1 MRTLSFVNMIVCATA
16 TLLLAGCAAKRVT
29 SSTIQQ
35 DSVNVEVRDR
45 VEYVTDTVVVE
56 IPYISERVTTRDTL
70 SRLENAYA
78 ISEAIVE
85 GDYLTHTL
93 ATKPQLREVQIK
105 TPRLRRDSI
114 IYRYLNITNTVEV
127 ERDLTFFQML
137 QMRGFWVL
145 ISIFSLFLFFHWVN
159 KGRL

>member
-1 MRTLSFVNMIVCATA
+1 MKIFSLVKLIVCVAV
-16 TLLLAGCAAKRVT
+16 TLLLTGCAAKRVT

-35 DSVNVEVRDR
+35 DSVNVEVRER
-45 VEYVTDTVVVE
+45 VEYVTDTVIVE

-114 IYRYLNITNTVEV
+114 IYRYANREVEVTVEKQ
-127 ERDLTFFQML
+127 LTFAQKIQMNGFWL
-137 QMRGFWVL
+137 MLLAVIILSFVLWMRG
-145 ISIFSLFLFFHWVN
+145 
-159 KGRL
+159 RE

>member
-1 MRTLSFVNMIVCATA
+1 MKIFSLVKLIVCVAV
-16 TLLLAGCAAKRVT
+16 TLLLTGCAAKRVT

-35 DSVNVEVRDR
+35 DSVNVEVRER
-45 VEYVTDTVVVE
+45 VEYVTDTVIVE

-114 IYRYLNITNTVEV
+114 IYRYANREVKVTVEKQ
-127 ERDLTFFQML
+127 LTFAQKIQMNGFWL
-137 QMRGFWVL
+137 MLLAVIILSFVLWMRG
-145 ISIFSLFLFFHWVN
+145 
-159 KGRL
+159 RE

>member
-1 MRTLSFVNMIVCATA
+1 MKILSLVNLIVCATA

-35 DSVNVEVRDR
+35 DSVNIEVRER

-56 IPYISERVTTRDTL
+56 IPYILERVTTRDTL

-93 ATKPQLREVQIK
+93 ATKPQLREVSIK

-114 IYRYLNITNTVEV
+114 IYRYANREVEVTVEKQ
-127 ERDLTFFQML
+127 LTFAQKIQLNGFWLMML
-137 QMRGFWVL
+137 AVIILSFVLWMRG
-145 ISIFSLFLFFHWVN
+145 
-159 KGRL
+159 RE

>member
-1 MRTLSFVNMIVCATA
+1 MIVCATA
-16 TLLLAGCAAKRVT
+16 TLLMAGCAAKRVT

-35 DSVNVEVRDR
+35 DSVNVEVRER

-105 TPRLRRDSI
+105 TPRIRRDST

-127 ERDLTFFQML
+127 ERDLTFFQQL

-145 ISIFSLFLFFHWVN
+145 ISIFSLFLFFHWV

>member
-1 MRTLSFVNMIVCATA
+1 MKSFSLVNMIVCATA
-16 TLLLAGCAAKRVT
+16 ALLMAGCAAKRVT

-35 DSVNVEVRDR
+35 DSVNIEVRER

-114 IYRYLNITNTVEV
+114 IYRYANREVEVTVEKQ
-127 ERDLTFFQML
+127 LTFAQKIQLNGFWLMML
-137 QMRGFWVL
+137 AVIILSFVLWMRG
-145 ISIFSLFLFFHWVN
+145 
-159 KGRL
+159 RA

>member
-1 MRTLSFVNMIVCATA
+1 MKILSSINVISVCATA
-16 TLLLAGCAAKRVT
+16 TLLMAGCAAKRVT

-35 DSVNVEVRDR
+35 DSVSVEVRDR

-70 SRLENAYA
+70 SRIENAYA

-114 IYRYLNITNTVEV
+114 IYRYANREVEVTVE
-127 ERDLTFFQML
+127 RQLTFAQKIQLNGFWFML
-137 QMRGFWVL
+137 LAVVILSLMLWMRG
-145 ISIFSLFLFFHWVN
+145 
-159 KGRL
+159 RE

>member
-1 MRTLSFVNMIVCATA
+1 MKIFSLVKLIVCVAV

-35 DSVNVEVRDR
+35 DSVNVEVRER
-45 VEYVTDTVVVE
+45 VEYVTDTVMVE

-114 IYRYLNITNTVEV
+114 IYRYANREVEVTVEKQ
-127 ERDLTFFQML
+127 LTFAQKIQMN
-137 QMRGFWVL
+137 GFWFMFLAVIILSFVL
-145 ISIFSLFLFFHWVN
+145 WLR
-159 KGRL
+159 GRE

>member
-1 MRTLSFVNMIVCATA
+1 MKIFSLVKLIVCVAV

-35 DSVNVEVRDR
+35 DSVNVEVRER
-45 VEYVTDTVVVE
+45 VEYVIDTVIVE

-78 ISEAIVE
+78 ITEAIVE

-93 ATKPQLREVQIK
+93 ATKPQLREVEIK

-114 IYRYLNITNTVEV
+114 IYRYANREVEVTVEKQ
-127 ERDLTFFQML
+127 LTFAQKIQMNGFWL
-137 QMRGFWVL
+137 MLLAVIILSFVLWMRG
-145 ISIFSLFLFFHWVN
+145 
-159 KGRL
+159 RE